1 MLIDG
6 IVAIFDSIRLFLIF
20 PVNLVY
26 IHHYDFK
33 KKTDNV

>member
-6 IVAIFDSIRLFLIF
+6 IVAIFDKILLFLIF